1 MRTAIAWPWSRVSP
15 DGPNRDEVRYLI
27 DPFKGFDFG
36 DFAADGVRGDW
47 TAMWVRGGP
56 PT

>member
-15 DGPNRDEVRYLI
+15 DGPNRDEVWYLI